1 MKRVRTLRTKIL
13 IGLLP
18 TLAILVALGLWAIGM
33 FYQLGGNIDV
43 ILRENYRSVIAA
55 EGMKEAIERMD
66 SGLLFATL
74 GREELGRKQFEQNR
88 KRFEEQLRIELGNV
102 TVPGE
107 REVADDLSS
116 LFQAYVAAADRFF
129 RLPAEP
135 EERRTEVY
143 FGELVR
149 TFDRIRTRADEVLT
163 LNQDNMTAMDLKARE
178 YATWSTRMMI
188 GALLGAIALTL
199 AVALRLS
206 RSIAQPIQAVT
217 VAARALSRGQLDQV
231 VATAAKDELG
241 ELSTAFNQMART
253 IREYR
258 QAGTARL
265 IRAQK
270 TAQATI
276 DSFPDPVVVVDPLG
290 AVELANPAA
299 CRLLGVVPAAEP
311 PVPWFPPA
319 PLRSLLNDVLAG
331 RGNYLPLT
339 LEQAIFLPDGP
350 QERYFLPRV
359 VAIRAGGNE
368 LIGAAVNLVDVT
380 KFHLLDRLKSDMV
393 STVSHELK
401 TPLTS
406 VQMAV
411 HLLLEEVVGPLN
423 AKQIELLLAARQD
436 ADRILAMIN
445 DLLDLTRIEQGR
457 VRLDLEPLSVGG
469 LLGEAVARMQPQAD
483 DAGLA
488 LESDVPPPDVF
499 VMVDRDRIGHVFDN
513 LIGNAIQHTPR
524 GGLVRL
530 SARLGGEGV
539 QVEVRDTGK
548 GISGEHLPHIFEK
561 FYRIPGESPAGGA
574 GLGLAIVREII
585 TAHGGRIDVAS
596 RPGKGTSFTFSLP
609 LCTAAQEPAEHNKGS
624 LPCPTV
630 NVS

>member
-1 MKRVRTLRTKIL
+1 MTQLRTLRTKIL

-18 TLAILVALGLWAIGM
+18 TLAILVALGLWAIVM
-33 FYQLGGNIDV
+33 FYRLGGNIDV
-43 ILRENYRSVIAA
+43 ILRENYRSVLAA
-55 EGMKEAIERMD
+55 ERMKEAIERMD

-74 GREELGRKQFEQNR
+74 GQEARGREQFDANR
-88 KRFEEQLRIELGNV
+88 PRFEEQLGIEQGNV
-102 TVPGE
+102 TLPGE
-107 REVADDLSS
+107 QELADELANLFRHYLST
-116 LFQAYVAAADRFF
+116 ADRFF
-129 RLPAEP
+129 GLPAEP
-135 EERRTEVY
+135 ATRRTGVY
-143 FGELVR
+143 FDDLLP
-149 TFDRIRTRADEVLT
+149 TFNEIRKRADEVLT
-163 LNQDNMTAMDLKARE
+163 LNQDNMTKMDLRARE
-178 YATWSTRMMI
+178 NAKLSTRLMI
-188 GALLGAIALTL
+188 GALIGAIALAVL
-199 AVALRLS
+199 VALRVS
-206 RSIAQPIQAVT
+206 RSIERPIQAVT
-217 VAARALSRGQLDQV
+217 VAARALARGELDQV
-231 VATAAKDELG
+231 VPAGTRDELG
-241 ELSTAFNQMART
+241 ELSSAFNRMART

-265 IRAQK
+265 LRVQK
-270 TAQATI
+270 TSQATI

-299 CRLLGVVPAAEP
+299 RRLLGVVPAAEP
-311 PVPWFPPA
+311 PVPWYPPA
-319 PLRSLLNDVLAG
+319 PLRSPLNDVLAG
-331 RGNYLPLT
+331 RGDYLPLT
-339 LEQAIFLPDGP
+339 LEQAVPLADGN
-350 QERYFLPRV
+350 QERFFLPRV
-359 VAIRAGGNE
+359 VAIRAGEDE

-457 VRLDLEPLSVGG
+457 VKLDLEPVSVGA
-469 LLGEAVARMQPQAD
+469 LLSEAATRMRPQAD

-488 LESDVPPPDVF
+488 LEADGAAPDVS

-524 GGLVRL
+524 GGSIRL
-530 SARLGGEGV
+530 SARPEGEDV

-548 GISGEHLPHIFEK
+548 GISGEHLPHLFEK

-609 LCTAAQEPAEHNKGS
+609 ACPAAHDPASQQGSIPCTTLS
-624 LPCPTV
+624 
-630 NVS
+630 VS